1 MSKLVLRNVKDVIV
15 ISLVNVLIVGIIY
28 FLFKFNGIT
37 YYKYGLYAISG
48 LYFIGFLFAIT
59 SGVGRHY
66 TGCSAVGA
74 LPNNN
79 NNNNNG
85 VGHKS
90 FNGISK
96 YKLYNF
102 EIRMISIFIVTALIG
117 ILL

>member
-1 MSKLVLRNVKDVIV
+1 MSKLVLRNVKDVII

-79 NNNNNG
+79 K

>member
-1 MSKLVLRNVKDVIV
+1 MSKLVLRNVKDVII

-48 LYFIGFLFAIT
+48 IYFIAFLFAIT
-59 SGVGRHY
+59 SGVSRHY

-74 LPNNN
+74 LPNNS
-79 NNNNNG
+79 NG

-117 ILL
+117 LLL

>member
-79 NNNNNG
+79 G

>member
-1 MSKLVLRNVKDVIV
+1 MSKLVLRNVKDVII
-15 ISLVNVLIVGIIY
+15 ISLVNVLIMGIIY

-37 YYKYGLYAISG
+37 YYKYGLYVISG
-48 LYFIGFLFAIT
+48 LYFIAFLFAIT

-74 LPNNN
+74 LPKNGV
-79 NNNNNG
+79 G
-85 VGHKS
+85 VGHKN

-117 ILL
+117 LLL